1 MLKATP
7 AVQSVPSEIPPQKS
21 VSAAELNAA
30 LTRYFGY
37 NAFRDGQEQVIT
49 QLLAGN
55 SAAAVFP
62 TGGGKS
68 MCYQLP
74 SLLLD
79 GLTLVVSPLIALM
92 KDQIDALTA
101 RGIKAARLDSTLDAD
116 AYRQVMQ
123 ELRDGSLRLLYVA
136 PERFNNERFRHAIAG
151 IDIALFAVDEAHCIS
166 EWGHNFRPD
175 YLKLVQFA
183 KACGAERVLALT
195 ATATKEVMKD
205 ICTAFEIKDDCA
217 VNTGFYRPNLQLTA
231 TAVEESTRDSV
242 LVQKMKE
249 LPVGPTIVYVTLQ
262 KTAQH
267 VAELLASNGLNAK
280 FYHAGLKEQQRSE
293 VQDWF
298 ITSDSGVVVATIA
311 FGMGIDKSNIR
322 YVYHYNLPKSLENYS
337 QEIGRAGRDG
347 EASQCHLLA
356 CASDLI
362 PLENFVYGD
371 TPDDSAILK
380 LLETVFSQETNF
392 DVSLYDLSRTCDIRP
407 LVLRTLLT
415 QLELKNYISGG
426 TPFYANYQFK
436 PLKTSEEIL
445 GRFDQERAKF
455 IGDIFRQAYKSRTW
469 YQVDLDATAT
479 ALNAPRARLVA
490 ALDYL
495 AEQSLLEVKVAGVRN
510 RFTIEKMPESVTEL
524 AAKMSAEAQ
533 MREEREIARLQHC
546 VDWVCLDACQ
556 TSALCARFDSPL
568 ETSCG
573 HCGWC
578 ETRKPV
584 ELSEALLTGLKSEVL
599 KDAAR
604 LRSENIDLLAS
615 SRNLARVL
623 CGLSSPQIS
632 KAGLQKSKLFGIAE
646 SIPFQRVVSQLEQTD
661 AG

>member
-1 MLKATP
+1 MSKTTY
-7 AVQSVPSEIPPQKS
+7 AVQTVPSEVSSPKS
-21 VSAAELNAA
+21 FSADELNTA
-30 LTRYFGY
+30 LSQYFGY
-37 NAFRDGQEQVIT
+37 SGFRDGQEQVIT

-101 RGIKAARLDSTLDAD
+101 RGIKAARLDSTLDAA

-183 KACGAERVLALT
+183 KACGAQRVLALT
-195 ATATKEVMKD
+195 ATATKDVMKD
-205 ICTAFEIKDDCA
+205 ICSAFEISDECA
-217 VNTGFYRPNLQLTA
+217 VNTGFYRSNLQLTA
-231 TAVEESTRDSV
+231 TAVEEATRDAV
-242 LVQKMKE
+242 LVQKMKA

-267 VAELLASNGLNAK
+267 VAELLAGNGLNAK
-280 FYHAGLKEQQRSE
+280 FYHAGLKEDRRSE

-298 ITSDSGVVVATIA
+298 INSDSGVVVATIA

-347 EASQCHLLA
+347 EPSQCHLLA

-371 TPDDSAILK
+371 TPSESSILK
-380 LLETVFSQETNF
+380 LLETIFSQESNF
-392 DVSLYDLSRTCDIRP
+392 DVSLYDLARTCDIRA

-415 QLELKNYISGG
+415 QLELKKYISGG

-445 GRFDQERAKF
+445 GRFDSDRAKF
-455 IGDIFRQAYKSRTW
+455 IGDIFRQSHKKSTW
-469 YQVDLDATAT
+469 YQVDLDATAI
-479 ALNAPRARLVA
+479 ALNTPRARLVA

-510 RFTIEKMPESVTEL
+510 RFTIEKMPESITAL
-524 AAKMSAEAQ
+524 AAEISADAQ
-533 MREEREIARLQHC
+533 MREQREIARLQHC
-546 VDWVCLDACQ
+546 VDWVCLDSCQ

-568 ETSCG
+568 EAPCG

-578 ETRKPV
+578 ETKQAVALPQT
-584 ELSEALLTGLKSEVL
+584 ELAGLKPEVL
-599 KDAAR
+599 KDA
-604 LRSENIDLLAS
+604 LNLQSEHAELLS
-615 SRNLARVL
+615 STRTLARVL
-623 CGLSSPQIS
+623 CGISSPQIS
-632 KAGLQKSKLFGIAE
+632 KAGLQKNKLFSIAE
-646 SIPFQRVVSQLEQTD
+646 SIPFQRVASQLEKTK
-661 AG
+661 AE